1 MNKGM
6 IKHITGWV
14 FILLGLV
21 LLLPILVAV
30 IYKENTW
37 TAFLLT
43 SVIST
48 FIGILCII
56 RKPKNQT
63 IYAKEGFSIVAL
75 SWIIIAVIGALPFLI
90 SGEIPGFF
98 NALFESASGFTTT
111 GASVVDNVDALSK
124 CILFWRSFM
133 HWLGG
138 MGVLVF
144 IIAVIPL
151 IGGGQNMHLMR
162 AESPGPMVGK
172 LMPKLRST
180 PMILYGIYFSM
191 TVLEIIFLLFGG
203 MPLFDAVLN
212 SMATAGTGGFSMT
225 NAGMSAYN
233 TYCQLIISIFMILFG
248 INFNVYFLI
257 LGKKIKDVLKN
268 EEVRY
273 YLIILISATIIIA
286 LNISSQFKSMGMAFH
301 HALFQVASI
310 MTTTGFSSVDFNL
323 WPELSKTILI
333 ILMFIGACAGS
344 TGGGIKVSRFIIVCK
359 DAVNELSMLIHP
371 RRVKVMK
378 MDGKKIEKKTFHNVC
393 AYLFVYMIIFIASL
407 LLISLNNYDFSTNF
421 SAVAATMNNIGP
433 GLNLVGPATSYSF
446 LSDFSKFVLSF
457 DMIAGRLELF
467 PILLLFAPGT
477 WKK

>member
-48 FIGILCII
+48 LIGILCII

-75 SWIIIAVIGALPFLI
+75 SWIIIAVMGALPFII

-191 TVLEIIFLLFGG
+191 TVLEIIFLLLGG

-212 SMATAGTGGFSMT
+212 SMATAGTGGFSMS

-233 TYCQLIISIFMILFG
+233 TYCQLVISIFMILFG
-248 INFNVYFLI
+248 VNFNVYFLI

-286 LNISSQFKSMGMAFH
+286 INISSQFKSMGMAFH

-393 AYLFVYMIIFIASL
+393 AYLFVYMIIFIGSL

-446 LSDFSKFVLSF
+446 LSDFSKLVLSF

-467 PILLLFAPGT
+467 PILLLFAPGS

>member
-151 IGGGQNMHLMR
+151 IGGGQNMQMC
-162 AESPGPMVGK
+162 
-172 LMPKLRST
+172 
-180 PMILYGIYFSM
+180 I
-191 TVLEIIFLLFGG
+191 
-203 MPLFDAVLN
+203 
-212 SMATAGTGGFSMT
+212 
-225 NAGMSAYN
+225 
-233 TYCQLIISIFMILFG
+233 
-248 INFNVYFLI
+248 
-257 LGKKIKDVLKN
+257 
-268 EEVRY
+268 
-273 YLIILISATIIIA
+273 
-286 LNISSQFKSMGMAFH
+286 
-301 HALFQVASI
+301 
-310 MTTTGFSSVDFNL
+310 
-323 WPELSKTILI
+323 
-333 ILMFIGACAGS
+333 
-344 TGGGIKVSRFIIVCK
+344 
-359 DAVNELSMLIHP
+359 
-371 RRVKVMK
+371 
-378 MDGKKIEKKTFHNVC
+378 
-393 AYLFVYMIIFIASL
+393 
-407 LLISLNNYDFSTNF
+407 
-421 SAVAATMNNIGP
+421 
-433 GLNLVGPATSYSF
+433 
-446 LSDFSKFVLSF
+446 
-457 DMIAGRLELF
+457 
-467 PILLLFAPGT
+467 
-477 WKK
+477 

>member
-1 MNKGM
+1 
-6 IKHITGWV
+6 
-14 FILLGLV
+14 
-21 LLLPILVAV
+21 
-30 IYKENTW
+30 
-37 TAFLLT
+37 
-43 SVIST
+43 
-48 FIGILCII
+48 
-56 RKPKNQT
+56 
-63 IYAKEGFSIVAL
+63 
-75 SWIIIAVIGALPFLI
+75 
-90 SGEIPGFF
+90 
-98 NALFESASGFTTT
+98 
-111 GASVVDNVDALSK
+111 
-124 CILFWRSFM
+124 
-133 HWLGG
+133 
-138 MGVLVF
+138 
-144 IIAVIPL
+144 
-151 IGGGQNMHLMR
+151 MHLMR

-393 AYLFVYMIIFIASL
+393 AYLFVYMIIFIGSL

-421 SAVAATMNNIGP
+421 SAIAATMNNIGP

>member
-48 FIGILCII
+48 LIGILCII

-75 SWIIIAVIGALPFLI
+75 SWIIIAVMGALPFII

-191 TVLEIIFLLFGG
+191 TVLEIIFLLLGG

-212 SMATAGTGGFSMT
+212 SMATAGTGGFSMS

-233 TYCQLIISIFMILFG
+233 TYCQLVISIFMILFG
-248 INFNVYFLI
+248 VNFNVYFLI

-393 AYLFVYMIIFIASL
+393 AYLFVYMIIFIGSL

-446 LSDFSKFVLSF
+446 LSDFSKLVLSF

-467 PILLLFAPGT
+467 PILLLFAPGS

>member
-48 FIGILCII
+48 LIGILCII

-75 SWIIIAVIGALPFLI
+75 SWIIIAVMGALPFII

-191 TVLEIIFLLFGG
+191 TVLEIIFLLLGG

-212 SMATAGTGGFSMT
+212 SMATAGTGGFSMS

-233 TYCQLIISIFMILFG
+233 TYCQLVISIFMILFG
-248 INFNVYFLI
+248 VNFNVYFLI

-446 LSDFSKFVLSF
+446 LSDFSKLVLSF

-467 PILLLFAPGT
+467 PILLLFAPGS